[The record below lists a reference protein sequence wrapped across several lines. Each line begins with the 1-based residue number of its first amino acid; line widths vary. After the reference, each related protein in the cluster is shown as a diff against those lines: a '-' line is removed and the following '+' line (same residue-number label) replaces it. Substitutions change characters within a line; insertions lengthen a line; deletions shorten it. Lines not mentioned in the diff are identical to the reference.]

1 MTPSR
6 KQWPLTPALRYAALA
21 MILAV
26 GALMSV
32 GILSILLW
40 VGAAV
45 AVVLGAVK
53 LRANWSRT
61 RETRP

>member
-1 MTPSR
+1 MNAQR
-6 KQWPLTPALRYAALA
+6 RQWPLAPALRYVALA

-26 GALMSV
+26 AALMTT

-45 AVVLGAVK
+45 AVVFGAVK
-53 LRANWSRT
+53 LKANWGRAKDMH
-61 RETRP
+61 P